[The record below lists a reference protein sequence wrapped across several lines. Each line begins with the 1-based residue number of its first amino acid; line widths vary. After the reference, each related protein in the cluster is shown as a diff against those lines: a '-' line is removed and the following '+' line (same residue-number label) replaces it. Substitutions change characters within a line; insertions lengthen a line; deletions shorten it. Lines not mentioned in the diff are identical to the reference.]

1 MDDIN
6 SLIIIL
12 SYIIL
17 INRAFI
23 DKLEMTLDSQIKTP
37 PTSEDIY
44 FPILEDGEIIKK
56 TPGKFGL
63 RPRFESTK
71 YHSSSSAMYR
81 SIQNIN
87 DHTFLNEKPDSPQE
101 NIVSYVSEEECSSPR
116 GADFVPELLLPLSI
130 SSPWSHA
137 LTTKTPCHISAS
149 PSSGSSPMT
158 ISPENYN
165 TPKPFLFIEDNNISH
180 TKDIVKRY
188 PRRSTPVEKL
198 PISRTKH
205 SKVYFNGQSRTMK
218 HKYQLLQTL
227 RNHSNFPSSNNE
239 AWAFNVFSR
248 TEI

>member
-1 MDDIN
+1 MN
-6 SLIIIL
+6 
-12 SYIIL
+12 
-17 INRAFI
+17 
-23 DKLEMTLDSQIKTP
+23 SQIKSP
-37 PTSEDIY
+37 PTSEKIN
-44 FPILEDGEIIKK
+44 FPILEDRDTIRK
-56 TPGKFGL
+56 TAGKFEL

-71 YHSSSSAMYR
+71 FHSSSSTMYR

-87 DHTFLNEKPDSPQE
+87 DHTFLNEKLQSPLNSYSPQE
-101 NIVSYVSEEECSSPR
+101 NIVSYVSEEECSSSN
-116 GADFVPELLLPLSI
+116 GDDFVPELLLPLPLSI

-137 LTTKTPCHISAS
+137 LTTKTSCHISAS

-205 SKVYFNGQSRTMK
+205 SKVYFNGQSRTKK

-239 AWAFNVFSR
+239 GSAFDVFSR
-248 TEI
+248 TET